1 MSVSRADSMATGD
14 SCVGAGAAATIAAGP
29 PASGTLAQDELAD
42 RSSPSAQALFP
53 QGAQIGCSGAIARCL
68 RECSALALRL
78 ISASFAAAASA
89 CAWNGFK
96 IVLD

>member
-1 MSVSRADSMATGD
+1 MGAG
-14 SCVGAGAAATIAAGP
+14 VGAAITAGA
-29 PASGTLAQDELAD
+29 PAWWTLAQDELVD
-42 RSSPSAQALFP
+42 RSSSSALALFP
-53 QGAQIGCSGAIARCL
+53 QGEQIGCSGALARCL